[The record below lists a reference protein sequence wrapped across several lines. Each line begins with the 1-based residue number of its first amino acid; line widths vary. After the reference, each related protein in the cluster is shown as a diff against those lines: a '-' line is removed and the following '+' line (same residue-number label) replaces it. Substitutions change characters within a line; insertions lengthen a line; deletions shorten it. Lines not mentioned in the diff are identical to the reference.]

1 MLALI
6 NNRVLGHLARV
17 MAKRG
22 KTDLAITSYE
32 RLLRVHVG
40 LPQTDSTDHCSCL
53 AELATLYEED
63 GDTDKAADLKDRA
76 NRMLARLSRKMEN
89 AAEQRFLDGSSSEE
103 VEQER
108 STDEGKCADSESKSG
123 ESKWDSSSRK

>member
-1 MLALI
+1 M

-32 RLLRVHVG
+32 RLLRVHAS
-40 LPQTDSTDHCSCL
+40 LPQTESTDHCSAL
-53 AELATLYEED
+53 AELAALYEED
-63 GDTDKAADLKDRA
+63 GDADKAADLKDRA
-76 NRMLARLSRKMEN
+76 NRMLARLSRKMET

-103 VEQER
+103 DDKEQ
-108 STDEGKCADSESKSG
+108 KCISESKTVDLSESKSG
-123 ESKWDSSSRK
+123 ESKWDSSRK

>member
-1 MLALI
+1 
-6 NNRVLGHLARV
+6 

-32 RLLRVHVG
+32 RLLRVHAS
-40 LPQTDSTDHCSCL
+40 LPQTESTDHCSAL
-53 AELATLYEED
+53 AELAALYEED

-89 AAEQRFLDGSSSEE
+89 AAEQRFLDGSSSEDDNAD
-103 VEQER
+103 ER
-108 STDEGKCADSESKSG
+108 STDESKCADSESKSG
-123 ESKWDSSSRK
+123 DSKWDNSSRK